1 MATALETKAKRPARH
16 SLYWRC
22 NRFLERYLPAGLY
35 PRALIIV
42 IAPMVALQAIMATVI
57 LDHHWESVSRR
68 LSQSIA
74 GEMAFIIAIYE
85 ASPKSPETIGHLEDF
100 ASEHLNLGLQ
110 IQTGATLPLPL
121 PARRFSMLDHQL
133 STFIERFVERPFWID
148 TVGQSGFLDARVQVE
163 PGVVFRFQTRQKR
176 AYAANTYLFL
186 WWMGGSSLVL
196 LFVAVLF
203 LRNQIRPI
211 LQLAQ
216 AAQSFGMG
224 RDVVEFRP
232 RGAAEVQQAA
242 AAFLKMKERIERHVE
257 QRTAML
263 AGVSHDLRT
272 VLTRFKLEL
281 ALLEDEPR
289 VRALKEDVDEMQRM
303 LEAYLAFVRGDGGE
317 RASDSDIAA
326 LLHSVADRVARSG
339 QRIDVEV
346 DSPLVAPVKP
356 DALKRCIDNLVSNAA
371 RHAGVVK
378 LSGSRVGPRL
388 MVTVDDDGPGIPPAE
403 RETVFRPFVRLD
415 QARNQDAGGSGLG
428 LTVARDIALSH
439 GGSVRLEDSPLGGLR
454 AVVTIP
460 V

>member
-1 MATALETKAKRPARH
+1 MATALETKTERGARQ

-22 NRFLERYLPAGLY
+22 NRLLERYLPAGLY

-42 IAPMVALQAIMATVI
+42 IAPMVVLQAIMATVI

-74 GEMAFIIAIYE
+74 GEMAFVIAIYE
-85 ASPKSPETIGHLEDF
+85 ASPKTPETIGHLEEF

-110 IQTGATLPLPL
+110 IQTGATLPQPL
-121 PARRFSMLDHQL
+121 PARRFSMLDHQM
-133 STFIERFVERPFWID
+133 STFIERFVDRPFWID
-148 TVGQSGFLDARVQVE
+148 TVGQSNFLDARVQVE
-163 PGVVFRFQTRQKR
+163 PGVVFRFLTRQKR

-196 LFVAVLF
+196 LLVAVLF

-224 RDVVEFRP
+224 RDVAEFRP

-281 ALLEDEPR
+281 ALLKDEPQ
-289 VRALKEDVDEMQRM
+289 VQALKEDVDEMQRM

-317 RASDSDIAA
+317 RSTDSDIAA
-326 LLHSVADRVARSG
+326 LLHSVADRVGRSG
-339 QRIDVEV
+339 PRIDVEV

-378 LSGSRVGPRL
+378 LSGSRRGPHL
-388 MVTVDDDGPGIPPAE
+388 VVTVDDDGPGVPAAE